1 MTAKSLKQW
10 CHSVL
15 PVNFDQVNEDIS
27 KIQQFLIENIPE
39 PINRQI
45 RVMNL
50 TQDEIVVAAA
60 DPQIA
65 NYLRLYAS
73 EIEQQIRETLNL
85 SRKLKFRSMPDSIF
99 QVEPHASPNK
109 TIPVSP
115 ETVDAIDRSA
125 NWIEDEKLKQA
136 LQSLILTLK
145 QK

>member
-50 TQDEIVVAAA
+50 TQDEIMVAAA

-99 QVEPHASPNK
+99 QVEPHAGPNK
-109 TIPVSP
+109 TTPVSP

>member
-10 CHSVL
+10 CRSVL
-15 PVNFDQVNEDIS
+15 PANFDQVSEDIA

-39 PINRQI
+39 PINRQL
-45 RVMNL
+45 RVINL
-50 TQDEIVVAAA
+50 TQDEIVVATT

-73 EIEQQIRETLNL
+73 EIEQQIRETLDL

-99 QVEPHASPNK
+99 QVEPHPGPNK
-109 TIPVSP
+109 TTAVSP
-115 ETVDAIDRSA
+115 DTVDAIDRSVD
-125 NWIEDEKLKQA
+125 WIEDEKLKQA
-136 LQSLILTLK
+136 LQSLVQTLK

>member
-10 CHSVL
+10 CRSVL
-15 PVNFDQVNEDIS
+15 PADFDQVNADIS

-39 PINRQI
+39 PINQQL

-50 TQDEIVVAAA
+50 TQDEIVVATT

-99 QVEPHASPNK
+99 QVEPHPGPNK
-109 TIPVSP
+109 TTAVSP
-115 ETVDAIDRSA
+115 DTVDAIDRSA
-125 NWIEDEKLKQA
+125 DCIEDEKLKQA
-136 LQSLILTLK
+136 LQSLVQTLK

>member
-15 PVNFDQVNEDIS
+15 PANFNKVNQDIS

-39 PINRQI
+39 PINQQL

-50 TQDEIVVAAA
+50 TQDEILVAAA

-65 NYLRLYAS
+65 NYLRLYAA

-85 SRKLKFRSMPDSIF
+85 NRKLKFRSVPDSIF
-99 QVEPHASPNK
+99 RVEPRSSTSK
-109 TIPVSP
+109 TTTVLP

-125 NWIEDEKLKQA
+125 RWIEDDKLKQA
-136 LQSLILTLK
+136 LQSLAHTLK
-145 QK
+145 KR

>member
-39 PINRQI
+39 PINRQL

-99 QVEPHASPNK
+99 QVESHSGPHK
-109 TIPVSP
+109 TTAVSP
-115 ETVDAIDRSA
+115 ETLDAIDRSA

-136 LQSLILTLK
+136 LQSLIHTLK